1 MARPPFYGLQ
11 DVPSSNSGTG
21 NNRNSNTLQELDS
34 VEPDPVEKN
43 TCNLLRL
50 DSIFHDKS
58 IKLC

>member
-1 MARPPFYGLQ
+1 M
-11 DVPSSNSGTG
+11 G

-34 VEPDPVEKN
+34 AGLDPVEKI
-43 TCNLLRL
+43 TCNLLHL